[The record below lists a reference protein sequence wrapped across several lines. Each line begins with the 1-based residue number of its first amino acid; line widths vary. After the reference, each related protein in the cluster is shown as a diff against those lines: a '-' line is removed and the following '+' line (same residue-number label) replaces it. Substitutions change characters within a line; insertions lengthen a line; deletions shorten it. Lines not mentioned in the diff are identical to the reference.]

1 MFSYKLPNKE
11 ANTIV
16 ETINNIENLI
26 GYDNFV
32 RLFPYILTDRG
43 SEFIK
48 ANEIETSHI
57 NGKQRTRLFYCDAYT
72 SSQKAQIERNQEFI
86 RYYFP
91 QGESILDL
99 TQEMTDL
106 MVSHI
111 NSYPRE
117 AKNNYS
123 PIQLFKI
130 IYGDDLLKK
139 LNIKNIKFDDI
150 ILNKK
155 LFKK

>member
-1 MFSYKLPNKE
+1 
-11 ANTIV
+11 
-16 ETINNIENLI
+16 
-26 GYDNFV
+26 
-32 RLFPYILTDRG
+32 
-43 SEFIK
+43 
-48 ANEIETSHI
+48 
-57 NGKQRTRLFYCDAYT
+57 
-72 SSQKAQIERNQEFI
+72 
-86 RYYFP
+86 
-91 QGESILDL
+91 
-99 TQEMTDL
+99 

-130 IYGDDLLKK
+130 IYGDDLLEK